1 MARRGSA
8 RRHAQAVFQIFQQR
22 QGLEGG
28 LQELQQVAQAATDP
42 ALRLLLESPRLSLTV
57 KVGLLR
63 EKLPGVSELTLNFAG
78 LLVARG
84 RLALAQGVAEEY
96 LRLLDTHRGLEHAQ
110 LTTAIP
116 LEEAEAQALGRRL
129 GERLGKRLV
138 VQAQVDPAI
147 IGGLVVRVGDQL
159 LDGSTLTKLELLK
172 KDLALGGPD
181 LRGQATQG
189 R

>member
-8 RRHAQAVFQIFQQR
+8 RRHAQAVFQILPQR
-22 QGLEGG
+22 QELEGG

-63 EKLPGVSELTLNFAG
+63 EKLPGVSELTMNFAG

-96 LRLLDTHRGLEHAQ
+96 RRLLDAPQGLAQ
-110 LTTAIP
+110 P
-116 LEEAEAQALGRRL
+116 
-129 GERLGKRLV
+129 
-138 VQAQVDPAI
+138 QVTPA
-147 IGGLVVRVGDQL
+147 
-159 LDGSTLTKLELLK
+159 
-172 KDLALGGPD
+172 
-181 LRGQATQG
+181 
-189 R
+189 